1 MKNNTAE
8 YENHLDEEE
17 ARWFAVYTRYKRE
30 KLVNRL
36 LSNKK
41 IDTYLPLQK
50 VTRRYARKIKKLEL
64 PLISCYI
71 FVKITASQYLP
82 VLETENVV
90 RFVRFSKNLL
100 SIPEMEIQIIRKV
113 VGEEGIE
120 LEAEPTQ
127 LHIGDEVEII
137 GGNLTGLSG
146 ILLEKK
152 GKKKMV
158 VELEKMGYSLLMNI
172 DASLLRKP

>member
-1 MKNNTAE
+1 MKNKTAE
-8 YENHLDEEE
+8 YENHLDENE
-17 ARWFAVYTRYKRE
+17 ARWFAVYTKYKRE

-41 IDTYLPLQK
+41 ISAYLPLQK
-50 VTRRYARKIKKLEL
+50 VTRRYTRKIKKLEL

-71 FVKITASQYLP
+71 FVKIRANEYLP

-100 SIPEMEIQIIRKV
+100 SIPEKEIQIIRKV

-127 LHIGDEVEII
+127 LYAGDEVEII

-146 ILLEKK
+146 ILLEKQ

-172 DASLLRKP
+172 DASLLRKR